1 MQLFSYFPIVIL
13 FTYNFL
19 LNAFTRYNLVVS
31 RTKKKK
37 IQSHWI
43 DLSHRETDL

>member
-31 RTKKKK
+31 RTMKKNTV
-37 IQSHWI
+37 SL
-43 DLSHRETDL
+43 D

>member
-19 LNAFTRYNLVVS
+19 LNAFTRYDLVVS
-31 RTKKKK
+31 SPMKKNT
-37 IQSHWI
+37 QSHWI